1 MLRGGNTLTR
11 ITRGDDYQHAIS
23 AISKTMTFHRLLT
36 LMLLL
41 AGTVHAESTQ
51 SRRPSARMA
60 QCEAPGL
67 SSSPQPFDAILHPRT
82 TTATAAVADVSPS
95 NEPAPFVREWRA
107 VMTSGEA
114 KLLPYAGSAFKIERR
129 RISAAQ
135 LDALEALLLPML
147 AAELKSMGSRN
158 PPCSY
163 FRQYAAAR
171 SGKHQVILVPGYLR
185 DAGPSIECT
194 RKPVDASDGAASCWD
209 AADVVKRHRFA
220 KLKRDGD
227 AARHTLIFQ
236 GAART
241 GSRDTCVDATRG
253 RVKAV
258 IDKLA

>member
-1 MLRGGNTLTR
+1 
-11 ITRGDDYQHAIS
+11 
-23 AISKTMTFHRLLT
+23 MTFDRVLT

-41 AGTVHAESTQ
+41 AGTVPAESPQ
-51 SRRPSARMA
+51 SLRPSAHMA
-60 QCEAPGL
+60 QCEALGL
-67 SSSPQPFDAILHPRT
+67 SSCPQPFDAILHPR
-82 TTATAAVADVSPS
+82 ATAATAAAADVWPA

-158 PPCSY
+158 PPSSY

-171 SGKHQVILVPGYLR
+171 SGKHQLILVHGYLR
-185 DAGPSIECT
+185 DAGHSTDWT
-194 RKPVDASDGAASCWD
+194 RKPVDASDGGESFWD
-209 AADVVKRHRFA
+209 AVYVVKRHQFA

-227 AARHTLIFQ
+227 AVRHTLIFQ

-253 RVKAV
+253 RVKVA
-258 IDKLA
+258 IGKLANWEFAAANL